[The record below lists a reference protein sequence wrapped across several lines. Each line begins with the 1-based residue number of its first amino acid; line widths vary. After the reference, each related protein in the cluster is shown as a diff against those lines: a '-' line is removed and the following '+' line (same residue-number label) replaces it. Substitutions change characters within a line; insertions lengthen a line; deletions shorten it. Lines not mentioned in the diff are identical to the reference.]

1 MASMSA
7 IRGILGGALVAGLAL
22 APATGAAQSKKPVV
36 RYVANAINPGGVP
49 GPSGMRVVEIVI
61 ERWSTESER
70 DRLLNVLMEKGA
82 DKLLDAL
89 QGSPAVGYIRTP
101 DSIRYDLRYARKE
114 PADDGGEQIAIAT
127 DRYIGFWEA
136 RNQPRSI
143 NYPFTVIE
151 IHMPAEGKGEGK
163 MSIATK
169 IIADKRKNQ
178 IVLEDYGRA
187 PIMLTEVTKEDTS
200 KN

>member
-1 MASMSA
+1 MSA
-7 IRGILGGALVAGLAL
+7 IRGVLAGALVAGLAL
-22 APATGAAQSKKPVV
+22 APSTGAAQSKKPVA

-61 ERWSTESER
+61 ERWSTTAER
-70 DRLLNVLMEKGA
+70 DRLLGVLMDKGA
-82 DKLLDAL
+82 DKLLDTL
-89 QGSPAVGYIRTP
+89 QDSPAVGYIRTP
-101 DSIRYDLRYARKE
+101 DSIRYDLRYARME
-114 PADDGGEQIAIAT
+114 PAEDGGEQITIAT

-151 IHMPAEGKGEGK
+151 LHMPPEGKGEGK

-169 IIADKRKNQ
+169 IIPNKKKNL
-178 IVLEDYGRA
+178 IVLEDYGRV
-187 PIMLTEVTKEDTS
+187 PIMLTEVEKEDGS
-200 KN
+200 GN